1 MSVLSSVRL
10 MIPVPELENLVIPE
24 IEEFFQTAV
33 LDVSITE
40 RLVPAASVPLEHCFV
55 LWRQRRI
62 KLLRRK
68 EPESRQVGKPRC
80 HCDTHCTRRPAIS
93 KRGTDTR
100 RQPILINT

>member
-1 MSVLSSVRL
+1 

-40 RLVPAASVPLEHCFV
+40 RLVPAASVPLEHGSV

-62 KLLRRK
+62 KLLEK
-68 EPESRQVGKPRC
+68 ERSCEPSGGKATVP
-80 HCDTHCTRRPAIS
+80 
-93 KRGTDTR
+93 
-100 RQPILINT
+100 L